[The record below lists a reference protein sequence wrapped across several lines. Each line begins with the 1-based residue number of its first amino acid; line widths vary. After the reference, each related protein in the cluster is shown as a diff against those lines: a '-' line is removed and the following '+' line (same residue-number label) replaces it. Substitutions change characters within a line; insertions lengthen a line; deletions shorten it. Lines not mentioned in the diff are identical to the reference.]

1 MVQTTEKDVLQKSSP
16 RSLLAFSLCIVL
28 PTCYDSTCSRPIRLI
43 ACVDCSSGEAARTR
57 CSESCQKK
65 VVQTTERDV
74 SLECSPNSPLAFS
87 LSVGTPAGRARSLC
101 RPVRL
106 PVVADCGSGEAAR
119 TRCSEPCRPVL
130 DLVPRVRTL
139 CRCHSSTVTVGT
151 AVRAAYPGP

>member
-1 MVQTTEKDVLQKSSP
+1 MLQKSSP

-74 SLECSPNSPLAFS
+74 SPECSPSSPLAFS
-87 LSVGTPAGRARSLC
+87 LSVVTPAGRDRSLC

-106 PVVADCGSGEAAR
+106 SVAADRGSGEAAR
-119 TRCSEPCRPVL
+119 TRCREPCQPV
-130 DLVPRVRTL
+130 PPRTL
-139 CRCHSSTVTVGT
+139 R
-151 AVRAAYPGP
+151 RAARVSPEHPPRTSVLLVLLLVLN